1 MLIFLDFD
9 GVLRPKASTPM
20 VFDPDCLARFEAAV
34 RALPRARIVV
44 TSSWRDLFDLSEI
57 RARFSSDLAL
67 RVLGVVGHALTSDDF
82 PRHREVLAYLKDHG
96 LEAEPWV
103 AVEDDPAAYPPG
115 APVVLTDS
123 ERGFDESASRR
134 LLRIAAPSPLP

>member
-9 GVLRPKASTPM
+9 GVLRPRDSTPM
-20 VFDPDCLARFEAAV
+20 VFDRACLARFEMAV
-34 RALPRARIVV
+34 RALPRVSIVV
-44 TSSWRDLFDLSEI
+44 TSSWRDLFDLTEI
-57 RARFSSDLAL
+57 RARFSSDIAP
-67 RVLGVVGHALTSDDF
+67 RILGVVGHVLTSDDF

-96 LEAEPWV
+96 LESEPWV

-115 APVVLTDS
+115 APVVLTDW
-123 ERGFDESASRR
+123 ERGFDESSSRR